1 MRQEEDRPARG
12 VSGPKNDHT
21 QKAAQRAP
29 EVAVGEAAELLRRR
43 EVPNPKEAKA
53 LYSQEKIA
61 KAEFE
66 SRNA

>member
-1 MRQEEDRPARG
+1 MCTESQL
-12 VSGPKNDHT
+12 
-21 QKAAQRAP
+21 
-29 EVAVGEAAELLRRR
+29 GEAAELLRRR

>member
-1 MRQEEDRPARG
+1 MSIILRVELTQRP
-12 VSGPKNDHT
+12 
-21 QKAAQRAP
+21 
-29 EVAVGEAAELLRRR
+29 ELCLGEAAELLRRR

>member
-1 MRQEEDRPARG
+1 MLLASP
-12 VSGPKNDHT
+12 HT
-21 QKAAQRAP
+21 GIVP
-29 EVAVGEAAELLRRR
+29 AELLRRR